1 MVETLAD
8 VRKGMTSFMV
18 RMFVT
23 GFILGIAGSV
33 LYGYVGTSTDKF
45 FHSFIIFAGFA
56 FTFPMFTISVRLML
70 KMFYMSV
77 EATENQ
83 SMLIDKV
90 RRVEEAAGPVVDKV
104 KEILTV
110 HADPAVKKIEHL
122 IEKAG
127 PIIDN
132 VEIVVQKSKGMAE
145 DIEQIAHRIRN
156 ITEAMNGH
164 FDFKNID
171 QKLDKVADSLST
183 IASVFDPPKKK
194 TASTNGENTPA
205 VVAAGFP
212 AFDPLTTGRKK

>member
-1 MVETLAD
+1 METLAE
-8 VRKGMTSFMV
+8 VRKGMTSFMI
-18 RMFVT
+18 RMFVSGIT
-23 GFILGIAGSV
+23 LGIVGSL
-33 LYGYVGTSTDKF
+33 LYWFIGKSTDKF
-45 FHSFIIFAGFA
+45 FHCFIIFAGLA

-77 EATENQ
+77 EATEKQNE
-83 SMLIDKV
+83 IIEKFHKV
-90 RRVEEAAGPVVDKV
+90 EKEAGPVVDKI

-132 VEIVVQKSKGMAE
+132 VEVVVQKSKGMAE
-145 DIEQIAHRIRN
+145 DIEKIAHRIRN

-164 FDFKNID
+164 FDFKSIE
-171 QKLDKVADSLST
+171 QRLDKVADSLST

-194 TASTNGENTPA
+194 TASANGENTPA
-205 VVAAGFP
+205 VSAGFP

>member
-1 MVETLAD
+1 METLAD
-8 VRKGMTSFMV
+8 VRKGMTSFIV
-18 RMFVT
+18 RMFVVGVT
-23 GFILGIAGSV
+23 LGIVGSV
-33 LYGYVGTSTDKF
+33 IYGIFGKSTDKF

-77 EATENQ
+77 ESTEKQNE
-83 SMLIDKV
+83 IIEKFHKV
-90 RRVEEAAGPVVDKV
+90 EKEAGPVVDKI

-110 HADPAVKKIEHL
+110 HADPAIKKVEHL
-122 IEKAG
+122 IQKAG

-156 ITEAMNGH
+156 VTEAMNGH
-164 FDFKNID
+164 FDFKSIE
-171 QKLDKVADSLST
+171 QRLDKVADSLST

-194 TASTNGENTPA
+194 SAVNGEDKGSAMT
-205 VVAAGFP
+205 AGFP
-212 AFDPLTTGRKK
+212 TFDPLTTGRKK

>member
-1 MVETLAD
+1 MVETLND

-18 RMFVT
+18 RMFAIGIT
-23 GFILGIAGSV
+23 LGIIGSIV
-33 LYGYVGTSTDKF
+33 YGYLGHSTDKF

-77 EATENQ
+77 EATEKQ
-83 SMLIDKV
+83 SEIIEKFH
-90 RRVEEAAGPVVDKV
+90 RVEKEAGPIVDKV

-132 VEIVVQKSKGMAE
+132 VEVVVEKSKGMAE
-145 DIEQIAHRIRN
+145 DIEKIAHRIRN

-164 FDFKNID
+164 FDFKSIE
-171 QKLDKVADSLST
+171 QRLDKVADSLST

-194 TASTNGENTPA
+194 TASSNGENTP
-205 VVAAGFP
+205 VVSAGFP
-212 AFDPLTTGRKK
+212 TFDPLTAGRKK